1 MQSAV
6 VVLSYV
12 ASAKFVNYPPQKWHI
27 EISLM
32 LIEMKVKFVEII
44 TTASTSVK
52 WYDFRSTEKVE
63 IEKSRV
69 KSDK

>member
-1 MQSAV
+1 
-6 VVLSYV
+6 
-12 ASAKFVNYPPQKWHI
+12 
-27 EISLM
+27 M